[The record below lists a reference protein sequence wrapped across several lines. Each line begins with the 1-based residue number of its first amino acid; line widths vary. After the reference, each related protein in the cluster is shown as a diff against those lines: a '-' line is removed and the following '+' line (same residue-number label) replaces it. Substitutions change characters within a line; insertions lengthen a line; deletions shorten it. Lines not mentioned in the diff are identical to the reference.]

1 MKNFTE
7 IFNRFHHFPKLIV
20 VIMIGSLGFLGACS
34 SDDETTA
41 IVDTSGVSA
50 YNFTTDNSRIAAEI
64 AAAAMEFFPT
74 FNQISI
80 AMLEILAGETYPPG
94 NSLPLLLCTNA
105 PTGTAVLSWVDDGSG
120 NLTVGDTANLNFIN
134 CDVDSSGEAISGDV
148 NFEAVDV
155 TLPTSVGISVS
166 LALKL
171 DLGTGE
177 TTGVVG
183 NFGFTVET
191 IDQLNFTNVYTA
203 DNDSGQTI
211 TITENGVPYF
221 KAGCLDV
228 TQTYYIDDV
237 LLGYYNLA
245 ASGVINAGNQ
255 ILSLKSGPAV
265 GFMGGDM
272 YFGTQGLLS
281 TSVPD
286 ECGSVGAPL
295 GIPKDSDGSYMD
307 MEAPGGGLLILSSF
321 KKDGTPIYTE
331 ETFWSTLTD

>member
-1 MKNFTE
+1 
-7 IFNRFHHFPKLIV
+7 
-20 VIMIGSLGFLGACS
+20 
-34 SDDETTA
+34 
-41 IVDTSGVSA
+41 
-50 YNFTTDNSRIAAEI
+50 
-64 AAAAMEFFPT
+64 
-74 FNQISI
+74 
-80 AMLEILAGETYPPG
+80 MLEILAGETYPPG
-94 NSLPLLLCTNA
+94 NSLPLPLCTNA

-281 TSVPD
+281 TSEPD
-286 ECGSVGAPL
+286 ECGSVGAPVDV
-295 GIPKDSDGSYMD
+295 PDDSDGSYMD